1 MAAPELLAVLV
12 PQFIGIIFN
21 YLLFGVFIVQLYLY
35 VTFSIQDPLP
45 IKLFVYTIAIL
56 DTVQTG
62 FLTDL
67 SYGLLVT
74 RWGDVEGLAH
84 RPWTALTLLVVN
96 GLVAAMI
103 QIFFSWRIWV
113 LSGKKLWSYLLSG
126 FIVIVALIQCLAAII
141 SGARSAV
148 ISKTVSPIETVIAIF
163 PGCVVWL
170 AGSLL
175 CDLIITVSMFLLLT
189 RSRRGT
195 PFRRTEDLLTR
206 MINLTLETGL
216 ATTIVAA
223 LELSLLVARPYEEF
237 HEAPGYALG
246 KLYSNALLATL
257 NARHLRHASEEV
269 SDISMSIR
277 SASSMPGRRVLLSDD
292 SDNQAPAEG
301 KRSGGVVITTQT
313 WKDAGATA
321 V

>member
-84 RPWTALTLLVVN
+84 RPWTALTLPQCSSS
-96 GLVAAMI
+96 MDW
-103 QIFFSWRIWV
+103 IFFSWRIWV

-257 NARHLRHASEEV
+257 NARHLRHASGEV